1 MAVVSTQIVNVP
13 AIGGAVTIDTS
24 APIPELIALWWD
36 TYSLSNDFSIDW
48 TNSALIPDGT
58 VFQLGL
64 GGADLDLNGHTF
76 TAFGLTITQEMINT
90 KNMVFSIYL
99 ANTGGLSVYPVG
111 YIQTGTPYQ
120 DGVIIPNL
128 NGATLFDGTVK
139 FAKLEALASGKTIVG
154 NGSNVAVADY
164 IKNANIDASAGIA
177 RTKIASG
184 TASRVVVNDGTG
196 ALAELAQLTPALGG
210 TGIDT
215 SESTGFSVV
224 SAGTH
229 SVGALTET
237 IRVDVSFVTAS
248 QGTYYVALP
257 ACTVTK
263 VKARVTSAM
272 SATDDGTITCQ
283 NASSTNMTSGLL
295 TLPASSAH
303 GTGVSVTPSAN
314 NTFSSGSEMQ
324 LVVSKFTSGGTCSVD
339 ITFTRTALS

>member
-1 MAVVSTQIVNVP
+1 MAVVSTQIVIVP

-48 TNSALIPDGT
+48 TDSSLIPDGT

-90 KNMVFSIYL
+90 KNMVFTVYL

-111 YIQTGTPYQ
+111 YIQTGTPFQ

-128 NGATLFDGTVK
+128 NGSTLFDGSVP
-139 FAKLEALASGKTIVG
+139 FAKLASLASGKTLVG

-184 TASRVVVNDGTG
+184 TASRVVVNDGAG

-215 SESTGFSVV
+215 SASTGFSVV
-224 SAGTH
+224 SSGTH

-263 VKARVTSAM
+263 VKARVTSAI
-272 SATDDGTITCQ
+272 AGTDDATITCQ
-283 NASSTNMTSGLL
+283 NASSTNMTGGLI
-295 TLPASSAH
+295 TIPASSAH
-303 GTGVSVTPSAN
+303 GTGVSVNPSSN
-314 NTFSSGSEMQ
+314 NTFSAGAEMQ
-324 LVVSKFTSGGTCSVD
+324 LVVAKTTSGGTASVD
-339 ITFTRTALS
+339 ITFTRTSLT

>member
-1 MAVVSTQIVNVP
+1 MAVVSTQIVIVP

-64 GGADLDLNGHTF
+64 GGAGLDLNGHTF
-76 TAFGLTITQEMINT
+76 TAFGFNITQEMIDT
-90 KNMVFSIYL
+90 QNMVLTVYL
-99 ANTGGLSVYPVG
+99 ANTGGLSVFPVA
-111 YIQTGTPYQ
+111 YIQNGIPFQ
-120 DGVIIPNL
+120 SGSIIPNID
-128 NGATLFDGTVK
+128 GANLFDGTVA
-139 FAKLEALASGKTIVG
+139 FAKLASLATNKTLVG
-154 NGSNVAVADY
+154 DGSNVAVADY
-164 IKNANIDASAGIA
+164 IKNVNIDASAGIA

-184 TASRVVVNDGTG
+184 TASRVVVNDGAG
-196 ALAELAQLTPALGG
+196 ALAELAQLSPALGG
-210 TGIDT
+210 TGID
-215 SESTGFSVV
+215 SSSSTGFAVV
-224 SAGTH
+224 SSGTH

-263 VKARVTSAM
+263 VKARVTSAI
-272 SATDDGTITCQ
+272 AGTDDATITCQ

-303 GTGVSVTPSAN
+303 GTGVSVNPSAN
-314 NTFSSGSEMQ
+314 NTFSAGSEMQ
-324 LVVSKFTSGGTCSVD
+324 LVVAKTTSGGQCSVD
-339 ITFTRTALS
+339 ITFTRTALT